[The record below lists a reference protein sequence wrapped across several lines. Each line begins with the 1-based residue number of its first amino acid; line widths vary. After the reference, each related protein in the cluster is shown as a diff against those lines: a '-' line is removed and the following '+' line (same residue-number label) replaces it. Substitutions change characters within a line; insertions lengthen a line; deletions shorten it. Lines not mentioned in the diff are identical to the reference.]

1 MSSWQDLCAARKQ
14 RQLDAIPKEWLIQT
28 PADQQRNVLDVPRT
42 CGLLTP
48 RELEITH
55 TDNVQVLLDKLRTA
69 DWSAVEV
76 TTAFYKRATIANQ
89 VVRASLFS
97 TVRS

>member
-1 MSSWQDLCAARKQ
+1 MSSWRDLCASRKQ

-28 PADQQRNVLDVPRT
+28 PPDEQRNVLDVPRT

-55 TDNVQVLLDKLRTA
+55 TDNVQVLLDKLHTA
-69 DWSAVEV
+69 EWSAVEV
-76 TTAFYKRATIANQ
+76 TTAFYKRAIIAHQ